1 MTTEREQRLR
11 RRADFDAVFRDGRGD
26 GSAALTVHARRRD
39 SADAESPCRFG
50 FAINRRV
57 GGAVVRNQIRRRLRE
72 SARALNKSG
81 ACRGLD
87 VVVVAR
93 PQAAESSY
101 QQLDAALRRLLG
113 RLDGSQE
120 PTRETP

>member
-11 RRADFDAVFRDGRGD
+11 RRADFDAVFRDGRGV
-26 GSAALTVHARRRD
+26 GGGPLTVHARPRQA
-39 SADAESPCRFG
+39 ADAESPCRFG

-57 GGAVVRNQIRRRLRE
+57 GGAAVRNRIRRRLRE
-72 SARALNKSG
+72 SARALNKTR

-93 PQAAESSY
+93 PGAAESDF

-113 RLDGSQE
+113 RLQRQAG
-120 PTRETP
+120 ETS